1 MGKQTLE
8 RREHPLF
15 RVDVDAE
22 VADHL
27 QSTVLRH
34 QGSLRASTD
43 ERPPTPPV
51 AVVDRLEQ
59 EPLVVAD
66 DSGECGDGGGEI
78 RQDLGPHRHH
88 RVVGC
93 QSGEL
98 VEIGADPH
106 QVKRSV
112 SASSTAR

>member
-1 MGKQTLE
+1 MGEQTLE

-15 RVDVDAE
+15 RVDIDAE
-22 VADHL
+22 VTDHL
-27 QSTVLRH
+27 QPAILRD
-34 QGSLRASTD
+34 QRSLRATAD
-43 ERPPTPPV
+43 ERPAAPPV

-66 DSGECGDGGGEI
+66 DSGECGDGCGEI
-78 RQDLGPHRHH
+78 RKDFGPDRYH
-88 RVVGC
+88 RVVGR

-98 VEIGADPH
+98 VEVGADPH

>member
-59 EPLVVAD
+59 KPLVVAD
-66 DSGECGDGGGEI
+66 DSAECGDGGGEI